1 MARTATRE
9 DGSETAQLREAL
21 AISELQ
27 LREVRGELGRL
38 VRITE
43 RDLARQRSEAEGAIA
58 NKEALKARIERNKNA
73 VVALI
78 KLIRDS
84 DLLPPEIIISWLVRS
99 DLFDPDFYLE
109 TNEDVATA
117 QVDPGE
123 HYVKHGLDE
132 DRPFNETFTVCV

>member
-1 MARTATRE
+1 MVRTATRG
-9 DGSETAQLREAL
+9 DGSEIEKLREAL
-21 AISELQ
+21 AISKLQ

-43 RDLARQRSEAEGAIA
+43 RDLARMRSEAEAGVA
-58 NKEALKARIERNKNA
+58 NKEELEARISRNKNA

-99 DLFDPDFYLE
+99 DLFNPDFYLE
-109 TNEDVATA
+109 TNEDVAAA
-117 QVDPGE
+117 QADPGE
-123 HYVKHGLDE
+123 HFVKHGLDE
-132 DRPFNETFTVCV
+132 GRPFSETFTACV